1 MTTDY
6 AKFLAVLVG
15 LFVIS
20 GPAACFAAQP
30 QDSNNI
36 WLDARP
42 GREASRPGL
51 KAESIE
57 RIMQRIRQAD
67 PQRADEL
74 AKLRADEPEAFK
86 NELRAAMRE
95 QFGKRMQ
102 QRMAERP
109 EQMRGHREPAMR
121 LEGLGPRGAGR
132 AGEGPQREMMRER
145 MREKNAEYIE
155 WLGQNF
161 PDEAE
166 KLEQLQKEKPE
177 LYMRK
182 LMVSLKKYGRIYRA
196 SKDNPELAA
205 VLKDDMAHK
214 QRRHE
219 LTSRIKSTTDK
230 SAKDALISELEDVI
244 GRRFDLIVK
253 RKQIAYEQ
261 LSKKLEELQKEVKSR
276 EADVEKWKSPQFKEQ
291 NVKARI
297 KELLSQTG
305 KFDWQ

>member
-1 MTTDY
+1 MTTEY
-6 AKFLAVLVG
+6 AKFLALLVG
-15 LFVIS
+15 LLVIA

-36 WLDARP
+36 WLDEKA
-42 GREASRPGL
+42 GRGAGRFELKDEA
-51 KAESIE
+51 IE
-57 RIMQRIRQAD
+57 RIMQRIRRAD

-74 AKLRADEPEAFK
+74 AKLRTQDPDAFK
-86 NELRAAMRE
+86 NKLRAAMRE
-95 QFGKRMQ
+95 QFGRRMQ
-102 QRMAERP
+102 QQRAERP

-121 LEGLGPRGAGR
+121 LKGQV
-132 AGEGPQREMMRER
+132 PQREMMRER
-145 MREKNAEYIE
+145 MREQNAEYIE

-182 LMVSLKKYGRIYRA
+182 LMVSLKKYGRIFRA

-205 VLKDDMAHK
+205 VLKKDMALK

-230 SAKDALISELEDVI
+230 SAKDVLISELEDVI

-261 LSKKLEELQKEVKSR
+261 LAKKLEELQKEVKSR

-291 NVKARI
+291 NVKARV

>member
-1 MTTDY
+1 M
-6 AKFLAVLVG
+6 AAACGKVFVVLLG
-15 LFVIS
+15 LFIA
-20 GPAACFAAQP
+20 GAPTACFAAKP
-30 QDSNNI
+30 QDGNNI
-36 WLDARP
+36 WLDEKP
-42 GREASRPGL
+42 GRFELNDEA
-51 KAESIE
+51 IE
-57 RIMQRIRQAD
+57 RIMQRIRQAN
-67 PQRADEL
+67 PRRADEL
-74 AKLRADEPEAFK
+74 AKLRADDPDAFR

-95 QFGKRMQ
+95 QFGRRMQ
-102 QRMAERP
+102 RRMPGRPEAMSGMHGGERP
-109 EQMRGHREPAMR
+109 MRFKGASRPGEEPR
-121 LEGLGPRGAGR
+121 
-132 AGEGPQREMMRER
+132 REMMRER

-166 KLEQLQKEKPE
+166 KLERLQKEKPE

-205 VLKDDMAHK
+205 VLKDDMALK
-214 QRRHE
+214 QRRRE
-219 LTSRIKSTTDK
+219 LMSQIKTTTG
-230 SAKDALISELEDVI
+230 KDEKNALISELDDVVS
-244 GRRFDLIVK
+244 RRFDLIVK

-261 LSKKLEELQKEVKSR
+261 LAKKLEELQKEVKSR

-297 KELLSQTG
+297 KELLSQTE